1 MNKVK
6 NIFTFYLR
14 TIPFVSA
21 LTFGY
26 SLQKTN
32 KWSYNERC
40 LEMAD
45 DIALSLVWPITA
57 PSAIKNFVNE
67 FDSPPYHD

>member
-1 MNKVK
+1 MNKIK
-6 NIFTFYLR
+6 MITTLYLR
-14 TIPFVSA
+14 TIPFATA

-32 KWSYNERC
+32 KWSYSERC
-40 LEMAD
+40 WEITN
-45 DIALSLVWPITA
+45 DITLSLVWPITA
-57 PSAIKNFVNE
+57 PYAINNFLSD